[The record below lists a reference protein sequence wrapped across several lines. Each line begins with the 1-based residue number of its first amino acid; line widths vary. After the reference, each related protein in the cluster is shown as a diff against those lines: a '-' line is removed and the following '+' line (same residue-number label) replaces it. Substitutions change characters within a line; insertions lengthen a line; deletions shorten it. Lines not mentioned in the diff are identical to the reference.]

1 MERKQGFLG
10 RIVDIG
16 SELYAMASAVV
27 YAKTIEAEQPDR
39 AEQARELADLF
50 CRQSRR
56 RVDHLFTD
64 LWANDDDLNYEGALK
79 VLDGRYKWVEEG
91 IVDPSGAGPM
101 IAAEKPAPP
110 KKKRRFKA
118 TA

>member
-1 MERKQGFLG
+1 
-10 RIVDIG
+10 
-16 SELYAMASAVV
+16 MAAAVV
-27 YAKTIEAEQPDR
+27 YAKTIEGEQPDR

-64 LWANDDDLNYEGALK
+64 LWANDDDLNYERAQK

-91 IVDPSGAGPM
+91 IVDPSGPGPM
-101 IAAEKPAPP
+101 IAAEKPANE
-110 KKKRRFKA
+110 KRAKA

>member
-16 SELYAMASAVV
+16 SELYAIASAVV
-27 YAKTIEAEQPDR
+27 YAKTIEGEYPER
-39 AEQARELADLF
+39 AEQAREMADLF

-56 RVDHLFTD
+56 RVDHLFTE

-79 VLDGRYKWVEEG
+79 VLDGRYKWVEDG
-91 IVDPSGAGPM
+91 IVDPSEAGPM
-101 IAAEKPAPP
+101 IAAEKPP
-110 KKKRRFKA
+110 KKKKRVRA